1 MSRLPRT
8 FFEKPLPFRA
18 LLIDIRRRVAS
29 SDGVG
34 GRVIACATSATL
46 GIALTVACFYPGY
59 MSSDS
64 VDQLG
69 QARSGVFNDWHPP
82 LMSFV
87 WRFTDQIIPGPL
99 GMLILNNVLFWSGI
113 ALICYRCLEESAAP
127 AIAVLGLLPPVFGQ
141 LSTVWKDVAF
151 GASMIFAFALLLHAQ
166 LTRSKAAWIF
176 SFLPLFYALGV
187 RHNSAPAVLVLMF
200 YSGWVYARTFRGL
213 GSWRT
218 PFVVGALSFVL
229 LLAGVSLLNRKLVG
243 DRQGHPLQQILFH
256 DLTAISLAEGKVL
269 LPGWVHGNRSAP
281 TLDEL
286 RRMYTADGLDP
297 LLWGNPAI
305 NFETTGDPT
314 ALATLH
320 QAWRAAVYQ
329 YSGAYVRH
337 RFRVFKSILGFN
349 HTCHAYQEGIEE
361 NSFKI
366 QVRSSKINTTVMQ
379 ALATLRNTLFFR
391 PWIFVSA
398 IIVMLIASLRLP
410 PKARIP
416 LLMLGISALLYEG
429 AYLVIGPGCD
439 FRLSWYT
446 VLAALVMPLLMV
458 GTPSF
463 ANPTTN

>member
-151 GASMIFAFALLLHAQ
+151 GASMIFAFAL
-166 LTRSKAAWIF
+166 
-176 SFLPLFYALGV
+176 
-187 RHNSAPAVLVLMF
+187 
-200 YSGWVYARTFRGL
+200 
-213 GSWRT
+213 
-218 PFVVGALSFVL
+218 
-229 LLAGVSLLNRKLVG
+229 
-243 DRQGHPLQQILFH
+243 
-256 DLTAISLAEGKVL
+256 
-269 LPGWVHGNRSAP
+269 
-281 TLDEL
+281 
-286 RRMYTADGLDP
+286 
-297 LLWGNPAI
+297 
-305 NFETTGDPT
+305 
-314 ALATLH
+314 
-320 QAWRAAVYQ
+320 
-329 YSGAYVRH
+329 
-337 RFRVFKSILGFN
+337 
-349 HTCHAYQEGIEE
+349 
-361 NSFKI
+361 
-366 QVRSSKINTTVMQ
+366 
-379 ALATLRNTLFFR
+379 
-391 PWIFVSA
+391 
-398 IIVMLIASLRLP
+398 
-410 PKARIP
+410 
-416 LLMLGISALLYEG
+416 
-429 AYLVIGPGCD
+429 
-439 FRLSWYT
+439 
-446 VLAALVMPLLMV
+446 
-458 GTPSF
+458 
-463 ANPTTN
+463 